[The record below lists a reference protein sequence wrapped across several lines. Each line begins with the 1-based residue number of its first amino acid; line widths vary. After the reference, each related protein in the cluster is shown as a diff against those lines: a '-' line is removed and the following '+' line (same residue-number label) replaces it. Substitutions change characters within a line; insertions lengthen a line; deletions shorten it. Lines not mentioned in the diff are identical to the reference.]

1 MPVLPGGGQGQGRGG
16 EAPQRTGG
24 SSPQTEGNVG
34 TGVGGRECQSVFFSS
49 HPSRILHLNVVY
61 HFSEEADVVE
71 SMFMR
76 PSYEN
81 REGNGTPLQYSC
93 PANPMD
99 RGAW

>member
-1 MPVLPGGGQGQGRGG
+1 MGKICYSECLYVKKAQV
-16 EAPQRTGG
+16 EVTGD
-24 SSPQTEGNVG
+24 
-34 TGVGGRECQSVFFSS
+34 GGRECQSVFFSS
-49 HPSRILHLNVVY
+49 YPSRILHLSVVY
-61 HFSEEADVVE
+61 HFSEEANVVE

-93 PANPMD
+93 LANPMD